1 MCVITLT
8 ITIIT
13 ITIITIIIAIIAIID
28 SMNFSVMRPSSPK
41 RMKRRSVEGQLWR
54 LLQQVP
60 ADQRRRTLET
70 LSQSQRMELE
80 RWVLSDRN
88 RQRSVTVGNSRDAR
102 GKPSFRKQRRSHG
115 GKTQRGGGRTGI
127 PGICSH
133 LSAGRLRYDARV
145 SCWPF
150 RLCTRMSC
158 DLEMVLK
165 ELKLLNSVK
174 QRFEAAVQECSWRC
188 GTGSRAMRDFRW
200 QCFTDAVV
208 AELHDTHDVDTENF
222 RFEACVPTH
231 FLLGRQLHTPM
242 FPVTSAGLSGGWSA
256 YGALYGALA
265 VGSKSRGKRRN
276 RFSSVRCGMS
286 AEEVQETWQR
296 LRSVYSSV
304 WMAAGQSSKR
314 LEAHLAT
321 LERHFGSRRNDMFP
335 TAMRSSQDAEKKIE
349 KLLQRWNKRK
359 PSGSKR

>member
-1 MCVITLT
+1 MKT
-8 ITIIT
+8 
-13 ITIITIIIAIIAIID
+13 
-28 SMNFSVMRPSSPK
+28 SVMRPSSPK

-60 ADQRRRTLET
+60 ADQRRRILET

-88 RQRSVTVGNSRDAR
+88 RPR
-102 GKPSFRKQRRSHG
+102 GKPRDPRGKPREPRGKPRDPRRSHG

-165 ELKLLNSVK
+165 ELKRLNSVK

-208 AELHDTHDVDTENF
+208 AELHDSRDVDTENF

-242 FPVTSAGLSGGWSA
+242 FPVTSDGLSGGWSA
-256 YGALYGALA
+256 YGALYGAA
-265 VGSKSRGKRRN
+265 VGLGSSRGKRRN

-296 LRSVYSSV
+296 LRSVYASV

-314 LEAHLAT
+314 LEAQLTT
-321 LERHFGSRRNDMFP
+321 LERHFGSRRSSDMFP
-335 TAMRSSQDAEKKIE
+335 TPSMSKNRSSQDAEQKIE